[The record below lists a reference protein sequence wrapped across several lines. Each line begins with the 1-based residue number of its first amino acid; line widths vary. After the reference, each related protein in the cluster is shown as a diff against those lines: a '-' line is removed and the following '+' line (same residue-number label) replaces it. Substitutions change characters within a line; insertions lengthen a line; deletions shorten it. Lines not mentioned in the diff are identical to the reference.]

1 MKSDDA
7 LGDAV
12 RDQFA
17 LLAPAPGSPLAQ
29 AIDRACQIV
38 EEHERTTELAWSQW
52 LEDQRALED
61 AQDENRR
68 LMQQLTGIPTDDTQ
82 EDRDA
87 A

>member
-1 MKSDDA
+1 MKADDA

-68 LMQQLTGIPTDDTQ
+68 LMQQLTGTPTDDTQ

>member
-1 MKSDDA
+1 MKADDT

-17 LLAPAPGSPLAQ
+17 LLAPPPGSPLAQ

-38 EEHERTTELAWSQW
+38 EEHEKTTELAWAQW
-52 LEDQRALED
+52 LEDQRALEE

-68 LMQQLTGIPTDDTQ
+68 LMTQLTGTPTDHEEDTN
-82 EDRDA
+82 A
-87 A
+87 